1 MVVGIYYAGGGKIVN
16 PRFSRFPGIK
26 KTLSL
31 GTVAAVAYSCMKK
44 ENRYKARLNAL
55 ISAPEGALPRPAQ
68 TAYTTLRQIVQWIPE
83 GLVDRLGREAGT
95 DIRKFTAF
103 SHILALLYGH
113 LSGASSLN
121 EICDALRLHEP
132 EVTRIRGAGAPKR
145 STFSHANRT
154 RNPDIAEQ
162 LYWAVFGHLQT
173 ICPSFTQY
181 KKHKGF
187 IHRVKRDIFAI
198 DSTTLQLSLDC
209 IDWARHRRK
218 KAAAKTHLT
227 LDVGNMLPSFACVDD
242 AAHHDSRYMDVLCAA
257 LKDGDV
263 LLADRAYVDL
273 GILHGLSERGVFFV
287 LRDKKGMT
295 YDTLEERTH
304 KDPRILADRTVRM
317 HRDDSA
323 EKYPDT
329 LRRVT
334 AVVEV
339 DGRDMEMTFITN
351 NFDWSPR
358 TVAELYKARWAI
370 EIFFKELKQTLQLRD
385 FVGYNEKAV
394 KWQVWTGLL
403 AHLLLRFLK
412 HVSKWALSFSRLAGT
427 VKSAVWMK
435 IDLLDALQKYGTA
448 GGPKRPVIVAEHL
461 YFKGFERF
469 SNAPVG

>member
-1 MVVGIYYAGGGKIVN
+1 MG
-16 PRFSRFPGIK
+16 P
-26 KTLSL
+26 
-31 GTVAAVAYSCMKK
+31 VAAVAYRRMNK
-44 ENRYKARLNAL
+44 EDRYKARLNAL
-55 ISAPEGALPRPAQ
+55 ISAPEGALPRPAK

-83 GLVDRLGREAGT
+83 GLVDRLAREAGT
-95 DIRKFTAF
+95 DIRKFTSF
-103 SHILALLYGH
+103 SHVLALLYGH

-132 EVTRIRGAGAPKR
+132 EVTRIRGVGAPKR

-154 RNPDIAEQ
+154 RDPDIAEK

-218 KAAAKTHLT
+218 KAAAKTHMT
-227 LDVGNMLPSFACVDD
+227 LNVGNMLPSFACVDD

-317 HRDDSA
+317 SRDDSA
-323 EKYPDT
+323 EKYPDV

-435 IDLLDALQKYGTA
+435 IDLLDALRKYGTA
-448 GGPKRPVIVAEHL
+448 GGPKRPVIVSEHL

-469 SNAPVG
+469 SNVPVG